1 MGDIALN
8 HKGLWVKMPQ
18 TLKMGGV
25 KLYPQAEKMPVRGL
39 FCVWRALAELTTD
52 EICKWAIKNPAE
64 AGSGLG
70 GAVDYSPSASRIA
83 A

>member
-1 MGDIALN
+1 
-8 HKGLWVKMPQ
+8 
-18 TLKMGGV
+18 
-25 KLYPQAEKMPVRGL
+25 MPVRAL